1 MKTTVDLP
9 DELATA
15 VKKRAAELHTPM
27 RNLIIRGLRAE
38 LAGERAGRK
47 QHHSRPRVKWVTVDG
62 GLPDGLNVGDRA
74 AMHEWLGR
82 NRIVYEQPLVP
93 PQLLHL

>member
-1 MKTTVDLP
+1 MKTTVDIP

-15 VKKRAAELHTPM
+15 AKKRAAELHTPM

-38 LAGERAGRK
+38 LVGSRAARK
-47 QHHSRPRVKWVTVDG
+47 QKHPRVRVKWVTVEG
-62 GLPDGLNVGDRA
+62 GLPEGLDIGDRA

-82 NRIVYEQPLVP
+82 NR
-93 PQLLHL
+93 